1 MSMDMVFLI
10 ESGITLFIVL
20 LILGYLRPF
29 LRRILGDLCGTD
41 ERAQFWTTF
50 TNIIL
55 LSLPMISALGF
66 SPTTSL
72 ANPLIVVARQLKFNL
87 MSFISGLILIG
98 FVLLFF
104 TIFASR
110 TPKKEEA
117 K

>member
-1 MSMDMVFLI
+1 MRMDTAFLI
-10 ESGITLFIVL
+10 ECAITLLIVF

-29 LRRILGDLCGTD
+29 LRRILSDLCGTD
-41 ERAQFWTTF
+41 DRAQFWTTF

-72 ANPLIVVARQLKFNL
+72 SDPLIVIARQLKSNL
-87 MSFISGLILIG
+87 MSFIGGLILIG

-104 TIFASR
+104 TVFASR
-110 TPKKEEA
+110 TPTREES